1 MDFTT
6 KDTNYCAGGTLLLR
20 WWHFVVAL
28 VAQCEPV
35 GHDVVG
41 ERCGTTSRVV
51 SKISIGRCGGHGPKK
66 QMLHPGKDEF
76 DGLVDEFE
84 DKVQY
89 LGVPGR
95 LRDFGEALMSTFQSG
110 RASRARFPA

>member
-1 MDFTT
+1 
-6 KDTNYCAGGTLLLR
+6 LR
-20 WWHFVVAL
+20 KNAPAEWFGRSTDPSSAVERHHELFAEYPSGVA
-28 VAQCEPV
+28 ANM
-35 GHDVVG
+35 
-41 ERCGTTSRVV
+41 
-51 SKISIGRCGGHGPKK
+51 GPKK